1 MISLFPLGVSSG
13 AGDQVRAGEELLLAA
28 AVSQGEGEA
37 ELQGV
42 PVLAG
47 GAGPHGGQHDVTL
60 TIGLNAIFN
69 EIVGVSDKSGSL
81 SCLT

>member
-37 ELQGV
+37 GLQGV
-42 PVLAG
+42 PVDAG
-47 GAGPHGGQHDVTL
+47 GAGPHGGQHDVT
-60 TIGLNAIFN
+60 IGLNAIFN
-69 EIVGVSDKSGSL
+69 EIIGVSDKSGSL